1 MGRIFAVMLAAGL
14 LGACAVGGSGRA
26 PGQGPSQGLAPGG
39 AGPATPES
47 TLAARHCY
55 RTLAR
60 VDCHA
65 QPLAAEASRRV
76 GFFDR
81 PAGS

>member
-1 MGRIFAVMLAAGL
+1 MGLIFTAMLAAGM
-14 LGACAVGGSGRA
+14 LGACAAG
-26 PGQGPSQGLAPGG
+26 GPSQGLPPGW
-39 AGPATPES
+39 ARPATPVL

-55 RTLAR
+55 RTLAE

-81 PAGS
+81 PVGR

>member
-1 MGRIFAVMLAAGL
+1 MGRIFSAMLAAGL
-14 LGACAVGGSGRA
+14 RGACAAGG
-26 PGQGPSQGLAPGG
+26 PNQGLAPGW
-39 AGPATPES
+39 ARPATPEL

-55 RTLAR
+55 RILAE

-65 QPLAAEASRRV
+65 QALTAEATRRV

-81 PAGS
+81 PVGR

>member
-1 MGRIFAVMLAAGL
+1 MGRIFAAMLAAGL
-14 LGACAVGGSGRA
+14 LGACAAG
-26 PGQGPSQGLAPGG
+26 GPSQGLPPGWVR
-39 AGPATPES
+39 PAMPEV
-47 TLAARHCY
+47 TLAARYCY

-65 QPLAAEASRRV
+65 QPLAAEARRRV

-81 PAGS
+81 PVGP